1 MDADQERR
9 EIRAAMGRLLTG
21 LPLRTAG
28 ALTVVGL
35 AEEAKVKRHVL
46 THRHTDLKDEFN
58 ARVRAQHHVPP
69 QLAGAHDQNKALRRR
84 LDAALE
90 DNRMLREQVHALAR
104 QLNLL
109 VAEIDTT
116 QRRGSTGRTLTML
129 P

>member
-9 EIRAAMGRLLTG
+9 EIRAAMDRLLTG
-21 LPLRTAG
+21 RSLRTAG

-35 AEEAKVKRHVL
+35 AEEANVKRHVL

-69 QLAGAHDQNKALRRR
+69 QLAAAHDQNKALRRR
-84 LDAALE
+84 LDAALD

-116 QRRGSTGRTLTML
+116 QRLRSTGRTLTTV